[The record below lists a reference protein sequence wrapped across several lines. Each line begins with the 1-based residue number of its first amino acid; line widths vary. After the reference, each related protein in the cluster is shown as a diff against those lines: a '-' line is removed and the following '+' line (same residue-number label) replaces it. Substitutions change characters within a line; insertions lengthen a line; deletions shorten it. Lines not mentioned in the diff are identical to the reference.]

1 MLARSALPR
10 PPRLLADLRTAVTMP
25 RVDVVASRG
34 EPAEDEILR
43 FLRRPHPRYRIV
55 GNKVVGAALLRLDEF
70 DDVEGYLAPLRSAR
84 KRARRA
90 SRLGY
95 AVASFDP
102 NDRRS
107 ELLAIHT
114 SLPERQGHPIDPS
127 YLDAAAVYETG
138 THVEYIGVLRDDA
151 LVAYSELRYAGE
163 IVGMN
168 RVMGHGDHLADNV
181 MFLLMAGIVEHV
193 KSAHPETRY
202 VFYDMFFG
210 AGEGLRGFKTRL
222 GFRPHYV
229 HWKRDPRHPG
239 ETADA

>member
-1 MLARSALPR
+1 
-10 PPRLLADLRTAVTMP
+10 VG
-25 RVDVVASRG
+25 VVASRRDA
-34 EPAEDEILR
+34 AEDALLR

-55 GNKVVGAALLRLDEF
+55 GSKAVGAALLALDDF

-84 KRARRA
+84 KRVRRA

-95 AVASFDP
+95 GVALFDP

-114 SLPERQGHPIDPS
+114 SLPERQGQPIDPS

-138 THVEYIGVLRDDA
+138 PSVEYVGVFRDDA

-168 RVMGHGDHLADNV
+168 RVMGHGDHLVDGI
-181 MFLLMAGIVEHV
+181 MFLLMAGLVEHV
-193 KSAHPETRY
+193 KEARPETRY

-210 AGEGLRGFKTRL
+210 AGDGLREFKTRV

-229 HWKRDPRHPG
+229 HWKRVPKHPG
-239 ETADA
+239 ETAHA

>member
-1 MLARSALPR
+1 MTTLPR
-10 PPRLLADLRTAVTMP
+10 PSRLLADVRAAVRMP
-25 RVDVVASRG
+25 RLDVVASRG
-34 EPAEDEILR
+34 EPPEDEILR

-55 GNKVVGAALLRLDEF
+55 GSKVVGAALLRLDEF
-70 DDVEGYLAPLRSAR
+70 DDVDGYLASLRSTR
-84 KRARRA
+84 KRVRRA
-90 SRLGY
+90 TRLGY
-95 AVASFDP
+95 TVALFDP

-114 SLPERQGHPIDPS
+114 SLPERQGEPIDPS
-127 YLDAAAVYETG
+127 YLDPGAVYATG
-138 THVEYIGVLRDDA
+138 PYVEYVGVFRDDA

-168 RVMGHGDHLADNV
+168 RVMGHGDHLADSV
-181 MFLLMAGIVEHV
+181 MFLLMAGIVGRV
-193 KSAHPETRY
+193 KEAHPETRY

-210 AGEGLRGFKTRL
+210 AGDGLREFKTRV

-229 HWKRDPRHPG
+229 HWKRAPKHPG